1 MADATASEL
10 AREQCER
17 ELAALSSQ
25 PLVSRVRALLSEDLA
40 NMPDLDVVASR
51 CCMSSRTLK
60 RKLAEHGVTFSE
72 PVATIRRDEAQLRL
86 AEGRLSVEQIAGQLG
101 YRDPANFTRAF
112 KAWTGETP
120 RQYRE
125 TVRAGQRRA

>member
-1 MADATASEL
+1 
-10 AREQCER
+10 
-17 ELAALSSQ
+17 
-25 PLVSRVRALLSEDLA
+25 
-40 NMPDLDVVASR
+40 MPDLDAVASR

-60 RKLAEHGVTFSE
+60 RKLAGHGVTFSE
-72 PVATIRRDEAQLRL
+72 LLTTIRRDEAQLRL
-86 AEGRLSVEQIAGQLG
+86 AEGRHSVEQIAGQLG

-125 TVRAGQRRA
+125 TVRLGQRLS